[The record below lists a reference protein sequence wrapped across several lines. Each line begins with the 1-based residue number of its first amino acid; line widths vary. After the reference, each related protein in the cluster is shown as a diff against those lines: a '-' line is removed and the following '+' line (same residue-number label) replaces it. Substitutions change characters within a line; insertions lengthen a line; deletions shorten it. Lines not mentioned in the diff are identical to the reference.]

1 LRISGLPEAPHGMQ
15 VSRVDV
21 VIRLRRA

>member
-1 LRISGLPEAPHGMQ
+1 VRFAGFPVVPDGAEL
-15 VSRVDV
+15 VRVDV